1 MDFQQQLIEIFETTI
16 LGILN
21 IGAGYLIYYI
31 KQLADKAKLKNQSN
45 KNAEQ
50 KVLVDNAIE
59 RLNALIEKS
68 VIATNETVAKEIKIA
83 LADHRVDRDE
93 LLKLKDTVIADVT
106 KQISTDTT
114 ELLSTEI
121 ADLNGYISNQIEVIL
136 ANLKKTQT
144 V

>member
-1 MDFQQQLIEIFETTI
+1 MEFQQQLIEIFETAI

-121 ADLNGYISNQIEVIL
+121 ADLNGYISNQIEVVL
-136 ANLKKTQT
+136 ANLKK
-144 V
+144 

>member
-1 MDFQQQLIEIFETTI
+1 MDFQEQLVGLLQTLI
-16 LGILN
+16 LGLGNILVGV
-21 IGAGYLIYYI
+21 IIYYAE
-31 KQLADKAKLKNQSN
+31 QLADKAKLKNQSN

-121 ADLNGYISNQIEVIL
+121 ADLNGYISNQIEVVL
-136 ANLKKTQT
+136 ANLKNK
-144 V
+144 

>member
-1 MDFQQQLIEIFETTI
+1 MEFQEQLISLLQTTI

-68 VIATNETVAKEIKIA
+68 VIAANETVAKEIKIA

-106 KQISTDTT
+106 KQISKDTT

-121 ADLNGYISNQIEVIL
+121 ADLNGYISNQIEVAL
-136 ANLKKTQT
+136 ANLKNQ
-144 V
+144 

>member
-1 MDFQQQLIEIFETTI
+1 MEFQEQLISLLQTTI

-121 ADLNGYISNQIEVIL
+121 ADLNGYISNQIEVVL
-136 ANLKKTQT
+136 ANLKNK
-144 V
+144 

>member
-1 MDFQQQLIEIFETTI
+1 MEFQEQLISLLQTTI

-121 ADLNGYISNQIEVIL
+121 ADLNGYISNQIEVVL
-136 ANLKKTQT
+136 ANSKK
-144 V
+144 

>member
-1 MDFQQQLIEIFETTI
+1 MEFQQQLIEIFETTI

-121 ADLNGYISNQIEVIL
+121 ADLNGYISNQIEVVL
-136 ANLKKTQT
+136 ANLKNQ
-144 V
+144 

>member
-121 ADLNGYISNQIEVIL
+121 ADLNGYISNQIEVVL
-136 ANLKKTQT
+136 ANLKNQ
-144 V
+144 

>member
-1 MDFQQQLIEIFETTI
+1 MDFQEQLISLLQTTI

-121 ADLNGYISNQIEVIL
+121 ADLNGYISNQIEVVL
-136 ANLKKTQT
+136 ANLKNQ
-144 V
+144 

>member
-1 MDFQQQLIEIFETTI
+1 MEFQEQLISLLQRTI

-21 IGAGYLIYYI
+21 IGEGYLIYYI

-121 ADLNGYISNQIEVIL
+121 ADLNGYISNQIEVVL
-136 ANLKKTQT
+136 ANLKK
-144 V
+144 

>member
-1 MDFQQQLIEIFETTI
+1 MEFQQQLIEIFETTI

-83 LADHRVDRDE
+83 LADHRVDREE

-121 ADLNGYISNQIEVIL
+121 ADLNGYISNQIEVVL
-136 ANLKKTQT
+136 ANLKNQ
-144 V
+144 

>member
-1 MDFQQQLIEIFETTI
+1 MLGLICQN
-16 LGILN
+16 LN
-21 IGAGYLIYYI
+21 VIIYYA

-121 ADLNGYISNQIEVIL
+121 ADLNGYISNQIEVVL
-136 ANLKKTQT
+136 ANLKNQ
-144 V
+144 

>member
-1 MDFQQQLIEIFETTI
+1 MDFQEQLISLLQTTI

-31 KQLADKAKLKNQSN
+31 EQLADKAKLKNQSN

-121 ADLNGYISNQIEVIL
+121 ADLNGYISNQIEVVL
-136 ANLKKTQT
+136 ANLKNQ
-144 V
+144 

>member
-1 MDFQQQLIEIFETTI
+1 MEFQEQLISLLQTTI

-106 KQISTDTT
+106 KQISADTT

-121 ADLNGYISNQIEVIL
+121 ADLNGYISNQIEVVL
-136 ANLKKTQT
+136 ANLKK
-144 V
+144 

>member
-1 MDFQQQLIEIFETTI
+1 MEFQEQLISLLQTTI

-121 ADLNGYISNQIEVIL
+121 ADLNRYISNQIEVVL
-136 ANLKKTQT
+136 ANLKNQ
-144 V
+144 

>member
-1 MDFQQQLIEIFETTI
+1 MEFQEQLISLLQTTI

-59 RLNALIEKS
+59 RLNVLIEKS

-121 ADLNGYISNQIEVIL
+121 ADLNGYISNQIEVVL
-136 ANLKKTQT
+136 ANLKK
-144 V
+144 

>member
-1 MDFQQQLIEIFETTI
+1 MEFQEQLISLLQTTI

-121 ADLNGYISNQIEVIL
+121 ADLDGYISNQIEVVL
-136 ANLKKTQT
+136 ANLKNQ
-144 V
+144 

>member
-1 MDFQQQLIEIFETTI
+1 MEFQQQLIEILETTI

-121 ADLNGYISNQIEVIL
+121 ADLNGYISNQIEVVL
-136 ANLKKTQT
+136 ANLKK
-144 V
+144 

>member
-1 MDFQQQLIEIFETTI
+1 MEFQEQLISLLQTTI

-45 KNAEQ
+45 QNAEQ

-121 ADLNGYISNQIEVIL
+121 ADLNEIGRAHV
-136 ANLKKTQT
+136 
-144 V
+144 

>member
-1 MDFQQQLIEIFETTI
+1 MDFQEPLISLLQTTI

-121 ADLNGYISNQIEVIL
+121 ADLNGYISNQIEVVL
-136 ANLKKTQT
+136 ANLKNQ
-144 V
+144 

>member
-1 MDFQQQLIEIFETTI
+1 MEFQEQLISLLQTTI

-121 ADLNGYISNQIEVIL
+121 ADLNGYISNQIEVVL
-136 ANLKKTQT
+136 ASLKK
-144 V
+144 

>member
-1 MDFQQQLIEIFETTI
+1 MEFQEQLISLLQTTI

-121 ADLNGYISNQIEVIL
+121 ADLNGYISNQIEVVL
-136 ANLKKTQT
+136 ANLK
-144 V
+144 

>member
-1 MDFQQQLIEIFETTI
+1 MEILLLII
-16 LGILN
+16 
-21 IGAGYLIYYI
+21 I
-31 KQLADKAKLKNQSN
+31 KLKRNSEKNQSN

-93 LLKLKDTVIADVT
+93 LLKKVIVAWYN
-106 KQISTDTT
+106 KKINNRGS
-114 ELLSTEI
+114 
-121 ADLNGYISNQIEVIL
+121 IL
-136 ANLKKTQT
+136 P
-144 V
+144 

>member
-1 MDFQQQLIEIFETTI
+1 MEFQEQLISLLQTTI

-59 RLNALIEKS
+59 RLNALIEKCCRY
-68 VIATNETVAKEIKIA
+68 IK
-83 LADHRVDRDE
+83 
-93 LLKLKDTVIADVT
+93 
-106 KQISTDTT
+106 SFC
-114 ELLSTEI
+114 
-121 ADLNGYISNQIEVIL
+121 
-136 ANLKKTQT
+136 
-144 V
+144 

>member
-1 MDFQQQLIEIFETTI
+1 MEFQEQLISLLQTTI

-121 ADLNGYISNQIEVIL
+121 ADLNGYISNQIEVVV
-136 ANLKKTQT
+136 ANLKK
-144 V
+144 

>member
-1 MDFQQQLIEIFETTI
+1 MEFQQQLIEIFETTI

-121 ADLNGYISNQIEVIL
+121 ADLNGYISNQIEVVL
-136 ANLKKTQT
+136 ANLKK
-144 V
+144 

>member
-1 MDFQQQLIEIFETTI
+1 MDFQEQLIGLLQTLI
-16 LGILN
+16 LGLGNILVGV
-21 IGAGYLIYYI
+21 IIYYA

-121 ADLNGYISNQIEVIL
+121 ADLNGYISNQIEVVL
-136 ANLKKTQT
+136 ANVKNQ
-144 V
+144 

>member
-1 MDFQQQLIEIFETTI
+1 MLQTTI
-16 LGILN
+16 LGTLN

-121 ADLNGYISNQIEVIL
+121 ADLNGYISNQIEVVL
-136 ANLKKTQT
+136 ANLKNQ
-144 V
+144 

>member
-1 MDFQQQLIEIFETTI
+1 MEFQEQLISLLQTTI

-93 LLKLKDTVIADVT
+93 LLKLKDVVIADVT

-121 ADLNGYISNQIEVIL
+121 ADLNGYISNQIEVVL
-136 ANLKKTQT
+136 ANLKNQ
-144 V
+144 

>member
-1 MDFQQQLIEIFETTI
+1 MIQHQQSAT
-16 LGILN
+16 
-21 IGAGYLIYYI
+21 YLSVTYHSYLQVFRHIYYA

-121 ADLNGYISNQIEVIL
+121 ADLNGYISNQIEVVL
-136 ANLKKTQT
+136 ANLKNQ
-144 V
+144 

>member
-1 MDFQQQLIEIFETTI
+1 MEFQEQLISLLQTTI

-83 LADHRVDRDE
+83 LADHRVDREE

-121 ADLNGYISNQIEVIL
+121 ADLNGYISNQIEVVL
-136 ANLKKTQT
+136 ANLKNQ
-144 V
+144 

>member
-1 MDFQQQLIEIFETTI
+1 MEFQEQLISLLQTTI

-83 LADHRVDRDE
+83 LADHRVDREE

-121 ADLNGYISNQIEVIL
+121 ADLNGYISNQIEVVL
-136 ANLKKTQT
+136 ANLKK
-144 V
+144 

>member
-1 MDFQQQLIEIFETTI
+1 MEFQEQLISLLQTTI

-121 ADLNGYISNQIEVIL
+121 ADLNGYISNQIEVVL
-136 ANLKKTQT
+136 ANVKNQ
-144 V
+144 

>member
-1 MDFQQQLIEIFETTI
+1 MEFQEQLISLLQTTI

-83 LADHRVDRDE
+83 LADHRVDRNE

-121 ADLNGYISNQIEVIL
+121 ADLNGYISNQIEVVL
-136 ANLKKTQT
+136 ANLKK
-144 V
+144 

>member
-1 MDFQQQLIEIFETTI
+1 MLQTTI

-121 ADLNGYISNQIEVIL
+121 ADLNGYISNQIEVVL
-136 ANLKKTQT
+136 ANLKNQ
-144 V
+144 

>member
-1 MDFQQQLIEIFETTI
+1 MEFQEQLISLLQTTI

-31 KQLADKAKLKNQSN
+31 NQLADKAKLKNQSN

-121 ADLNGYISNQIEVIL
+121 ADLNGYISNQIEVVL
-136 ANLKKTQT
+136 ANLKNQ
-144 V
+144 

>member
-1 MDFQQQLIEIFETTI
+1 MEFQEQLISLLQTTI

-121 ADLNGYISNQIEVIL
+121 ADLNGYISNQIEVVL
-136 ANLKKTQT
+136 ANLKK
-144 V
+144 

>member
-1 MDFQQQLIEIFETTI
+1 MEFQEQLISLLQTTI

-45 KNAEQ
+45 QNAEQ
-50 KVLVDNAIE
+50 KVLVDNAID
-59 RLNALIEKS
+59 RLNTLIEKS

-121 ADLNGYISNQIEVIL
+121 ADLNGYISNQIEVVL
-136 ANLKKTQT
+136 ANLKK
-144 V
+144 

>member
-1 MDFQQQLIEIFETTI
+1 MDFQEQIVSLLQTTI

-83 LADHRVDRDE
+83 FADHRVDRDE
-93 LLKLKDTVIADVT
+93 WLKLKDTVIADVT

-121 ADLNGYISNQIEVIL
+121 ADLNGYISNQIEVVL
-136 ANLKKTQT
+136 ANLKK
-144 V
+144 